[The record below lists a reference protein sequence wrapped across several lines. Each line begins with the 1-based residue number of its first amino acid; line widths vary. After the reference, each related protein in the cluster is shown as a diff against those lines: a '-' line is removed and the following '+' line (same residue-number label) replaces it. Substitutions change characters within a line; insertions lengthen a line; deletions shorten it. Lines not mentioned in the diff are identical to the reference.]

1 VPQNAQIVHSIV
13 AFSAINSAI
22 LNCDGRLVLISN
34 CSPKRCYR
42 ESAWPV
48 YGSKVEPTSVLN
60 CSIQRV
66 RQLGKCQRTTNLGW
80 LYALDAG
87 LRMGNETT
95 FSEIGHAAESA
106 DCSAP
111 KAGGKRRVNSIQDL
125 PVCRVPNRL
134 FHRSKC
140 SAEYFDHT
148 PVASF
153 VSTPSP
159 DRRISIDPG
168 LFKRVR
174 IFISESQEYRPP
186 NSKITAL
193 ADSKGSSR
201 LFLLKLTPS
210 ENCRSACNFFVLRV
224 ISKIPQLIW

>member
-13 AFSAINSAI
+13 PFSAINSAI

-42 ESAWPV
+42 ELAWPV
-48 YGSKVEPTSVLN
+48 YGSMVEPTSVLN

-125 PVCRVPNRL
+125 PVCRVPNPL

-140 SAEYFDHT
+140 SAKYFDHT
-148 PVASF
+148 R
-153 VSTPSP
+153 T
-159 DRRISIDPG
+159 G
-168 LFKRVR
+168 
-174 IFISESQEYRPP
+174 
-186 NSKITAL
+186 
-193 ADSKGSSR
+193 
-201 LFLLKLTPS
+201 
-210 ENCRSACNFFVLRV
+210 CRSSTERFGTELKCTLFTN
-224 ISKIPQLIW
+224 